1 MIRLTTDSLN
11 KKGARTMYV
20 HSGYLDN
27 SRVDFKDHTRPLIV
41 GSCGT
46 YRLTKRPRLPTW
58 RPKGRRDF
66 QLLYVSSGKT
76 HFFFGKDEREEIVE
90 AGSAVL
96 YQPGEPQKYHY
107 LAEEY
112 PEVFWVHFTGYD
124 VKNILNYYQFSL
136 DRHVFRV
143 GSLPEYRWI
152 FLRMIAEFQTHPP
165 LYEEFLAALLN
176 DLLLLMNRQALEESR
191 NGNQMRA
198 EIEQAVSY
206 FNEHYQKPINI
217 EEYAVSRHIS
227 AEWFIRCFKR
237 IMNLT
242 PAQYLLSLRIANAQ
256 SLLEHSDYNVSEI
269 ASIVGYESPLYFS
282 RVFKKRLGVS
292 PSQYRKRLLDNHAD
306 GADEAVIEPE

>member
-1 MIRLTTDSLN
+1 
-11 KKGARTMYV
+11 MYV

-66 QLLYVSSGKT
+66 QLLYIASGKT
-76 HFFFGKDEREEIVE
+76 HFFFGKEEREEIVK
-90 AGSAVL
+90 AGNAVL

-124 VKNILNYYQFSL
+124 VKNILDYYHFHL
-136 DRHVFRV
+136 DRHVFYV
-143 GSLPEYRWI
+143 GFAPEYRWI
-152 FLRMIAEFQTHPP
+152 FLRMISEFQTRRP
-165 LYEEFLAALLN
+165 LYEEFLASLLN
-176 DLLLLMNRQALEESR
+176 DLLLLMNRQELENIR
-191 NGNQMRA
+191 DKNQMR
-198 EIEQAVSY
+198 EEMEQAVSY
-206 FNEHYQKPINI
+206 FNEHYQQPINI
-217 EEYAVSRHIS
+217 EEYAASLHMS
-227 AEWFIRCFKR
+227 AEWFIRRFKR
-237 IMNLT
+237 TMNLT
-242 PAQYLLSLRIANAQ
+242 PAQYLLSLRISNAQ
-256 SLLEHSDYNVSEI
+256 SLLEHSDYNISEI

-292 PSQYRKRLLDNHAD
+292 PSQYREQLSDNRTES
-306 GADEAVIEPE
+306 ADETTEESG